1 MSEPCGLRSEPHGE
15 SNGAFRQTKTPRF
28 GDFLT
33 YLWTLVPGDPARI
46 RMFLQVSSKGARQD
60 S

>member
-1 MSEPCGLRSEPHGE
+1 MPGFARTSFWRT
-15 SNGAFRQTKTPRF
+15 NGAFRQTKTPRF

-33 YLWTLVPGDPARI
+33 HLWTLVPGDPARI
-46 RMFLQVSSKGARQD
+46 HVFSQVSSKGERQD